1 MGKEAVRLLSGFG
14 AYTMRLTTT
23 FVLMVVFTTMGFGA
37 SFAELT
43 DYSNDPTAPTNLGT
57 LDGFNTISGTVG
69 GVDSA
74 DWFTFGAPVG
84 WNLLKI
90 RLTSYAP
97 PAGTFFTPF
106 DLCVGSAADI
116 GSPRPGCSVLPAS
129 DTNTWRLMSQ
139 SFGNSAEVLVGQDIL
154 AVTGVGTLPG
164 AGPWTFGLFSE
175 PTPGNTYVLSIET
188 VPEPASYV
196 LVGLGLA
203 VFGLISRRRRNA
215 AA

>member
-37 SFAELT
+37 SFAEVT

-74 DWFTFGAPVG
+74 DWFTFEAPVG

-90 RLTSYAP
+90 QLTSYAP
-97 PAGTFFTPF
+97 PAGTFFTPPRIQTLGGWF
-106 DLCVGSAADI
+106 HRASATLLKYWSGRI
-116 GSPRPGCSVLPAS
+116 F
-129 DTNTWRLMSQ
+129 WR
-139 SFGNSAEVLVGQDIL
+139 
-154 AVTGVGTLPG
+154 
-164 AGPWTFGLFSE
+164 
-175 PTPGNTYVLSIET
+175 
-188 VPEPASYV
+188 
-196 LVGLGLA
+196 
-203 VFGLISRRRRNA
+203 
-215 AA
+215 